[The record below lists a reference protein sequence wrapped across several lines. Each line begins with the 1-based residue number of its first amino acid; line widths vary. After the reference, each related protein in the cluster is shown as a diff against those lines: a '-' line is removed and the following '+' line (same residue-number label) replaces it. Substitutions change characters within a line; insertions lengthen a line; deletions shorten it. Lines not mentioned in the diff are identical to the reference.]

1 MKRFNKLFV
10 ALIILLTGFLSSCV
24 MPQVGVSR
32 TLSSIEVEKAESIT
46 QGVIGEFKITDLD
59 LKLIYSDGI
68 TEYIDINESM
78 LTTSDLGK
86 LQMPGSHSLVL
97 TYNGLTTVFNIT
109 MVEVTSENVDE
120 YINNAIKQ
128 TTLPSSVNDDFVLP
142 KSTNG
147 VTITWTSNN
156 TSSIIIFGSNA
167 AVTQGKEDVNVTLTG
182 TFTYKGTTKTNNYTV
197 KVEKETPKPG
207 SSTYQ
212 GTYYDDVDLEL
223 TGSAL
228 KAVLRELLQDTHKK
242 YTSYK
247 DCKTMLPDIDE
258 DLTNSNN
265 MILFYTGQSIVKSQ
279 DLNNDW
285 NREHVWPKSLGW
297 FEETYAGS
305 DLHHI
310 RPCKPSVNS
319 SRGNKKFG
327 TTTNGNYYCP
337 DDAYK
342 GDVARIIFY
351 LMVAYNE
358 ADNYSFTSV
367 AQSLTML
374 LDWNELDPVSEL
386 EIVRN
391 DKIEV
396 IQGNRNPFID
406 YPELADQIW

>member
-1 MKRFNKLFV
+1 
-10 ALIILLTGFLSSCV
+10 
-24 MPQVGVSR
+24 
-32 TLSSIEVEKAESIT
+32 
-46 QGVIGEFKITDLD
+46 
-59 LKLIYSDGI
+59 
-68 TEYIDINESM
+68 
-78 LTTSDLGK
+78 
-86 LQMPGSHSLVL
+86 
-97 TYNGLTTVFNIT
+97 
-109 MVEVTSENVDE
+109 
-120 YINNAIKQ
+120 
-128 TTLPSSVNDDFVLP
+128 
-142 KSTNG
+142 
-147 VTITWTSNN
+147 
-156 TSSIIIFGSNA
+156 
-167 AVTQGKEDVNVTLTG
+167 
-182 TFTYKGTTKTNNYTV
+182 
-197 KVEKETPKPG
+197 
-207 SSTYQ
+207 
-212 GTYYDDVDLEL
+212 
-223 TGSAL
+223 
-228 KAVLRELLQDTHKK
+228 
-242 YTSYK
+242 
-247 DCKTMLPDIDE
+247 MLPDIDE

-358 ADNYSFTSV
+358 ADKYSFTSV

-374 LDWNELDPVSEL
+374 LDWNELDPVSEA

>member
-1 MKRFNKLFV
+1 MKKFNKLFV
-10 ALIILLTGFLSSCV
+10 MLIILLVGLLSSCV
-24 MPQVGVSR
+24 MPPVSVTR
-32 TLSSIEVEKAESIT
+32 TLTSIEVEKAESIT

-59 LKLIYSDGI
+59 LRLIYSDGI
-68 TEYIDINESM
+68 TEYIDITESM
-78 LTTSDLGK
+78 IGTSDLGK
-86 LQMPGSHSLVL
+86 LQMPGAHSIIL
-97 TYNGLTTVFNIT
+97 TYNNLTTVFNIT
-109 MVEVTSENVDE
+109 MIEVTSENVDE
-120 YINNAIKQ
+120 FIENFIKQ
-128 TTLPSSVNDDFVLP
+128 TTVQAIANDDFVLP
-142 KSTNG
+142 KSNNG

-156 TSSIIIFGSNA
+156 TSSIVIFGSNA
-167 AVTQGKEDVNVTLTG
+167 VVTQGNEDVNVILTG
-182 TFTYKGTTKTNNYTV
+182 TFTYKGVTKTQNYTV
-197 KVEKETPKPG
+197 KVEKEEPKQG
-207 SSTYQ
+207 SSTYE
-212 GTYYDDVDLEL
+212 GTYYDDVDLTL
-223 TGSAL
+223 TGNAL
-228 KAVLRELLQDTHKK
+228 KAVLRELLQDTHKV

-247 DCKTMLPDIDE
+247 DCKTKLPYVDE
-258 DLTNSNN
+258 DLNNSNN

-297 FEETYAGS
+297 FEETGAGS

-310 RPCKPSVNS
+310 RPCKPSLNS

-327 TTTNGNYYCP
+327 TSTNANYFCP
-337 DDAYK
+337 DDSYK

-358 ADNYSFTSV
+358 ADRYSFTSV

-374 LDWNELDPVSEL
+374 LDWNELDPVSEG

-391 DKIEV
+391 DKIED

>member
-1 MKRFNKLFV
+1 
-10 ALIILLTGFLSSCV
+10 
-24 MPQVGVSR
+24 
-32 TLSSIEVEKAESIT
+32 
-46 QGVIGEFKITDLD
+46 
-59 LKLIYSDGI
+59 
-68 TEYIDINESM
+68 M

-120 YINNAIKQ
+120 YINTAIKQ

-197 KVEKETPKPG
+197 KVEKETQKTG

-242 YTSYK
+242 YTTYK

-358 ADNYSFTSV
+358 ADKY
-367 AQSLTML
+367 
-374 LDWNELDPVSEL
+374 W
-386 EIVRN
+386 R
-391 DKIEV
+391 
-396 IQGNRNPFID
+396 
-406 YPELADQIW
+406 